1 MDNLDLLLGVDYL
14 NESLLDLKFRI
25 SPLAFFQANTKGAEL
40 LYTKIGS
47 ICDIDENTIILDIC
61 CGTGTIGLT
70 LAKKCKLVVG
80 VEIIAEAIE
89 DAKLNAELNGLKN
102 VEYHCGKAEE
112 ILPNLL
118 KRFIN
123 DKVVAIVDP
132 PRAGLHIK
140 VIQSLRHLNNLV
152 SLIYVSCN
160 PELAMGNFIE

>member
-112 ILPNLL
+112 ILPSLL

>member
-25 SPLAFFQANTKGAEL
+25 SPLAFFQANTKGAE
-40 LYTKIGS
+40 
-47 ICDIDENTIILDIC
+47 
-61 CGTGTIGLT
+61 
-70 LAKKCKLVVG
+70 
-80 VEIIAEAIE
+80 
-89 DAKLNAELNGLKN
+89 AELNGLKN